1 MISDVTALLKE
12 ISWVATHQ
20 LFCTLRR
27 SPHDQHLATM
37 SVQGRLINF
46 DHITFWVGNAK
57 QAAAYYCTHLGFEP
71 FAYKG
76 LETGSRE
83 VVSHVVRQDKILF
96 LFQSPLNPGSS
107 EMSNHMSQHGDGVK
121 DIAFN
126 VEDIDAVVSAARSR
140 GATIVRDVWTEK
152 DKNGSVRFAI
162 IQTFGDTTHT
172 LVERGSYK
180 GLFLPG
186 FELPLMKNELLTLLP
201 SVNLLFID
209 HCVGNQP
216 DGEMEPTTQWYEKSL
231 SFHRFWSVDDKQIH
245 TKYSALRS
253 IVVTN
258 EQETIK
264 IPINEPAAGF
274 RKSQIQE
281 FVDYYGGAGIQH
293 IALRSGDIISD
304 VGNLRSRGLEFL
316 SVPDSYYDQLKQ
328 KLKNSKVNITEDL
341 ETLKKLKIL
350 VDFDDNGY
358 LLQIFTKPMQDRPTL
373 FIEIIQR
380 HNHNGFGVG
389 NFKALFEAIEA
400 EQAQRG
406 NL

>member
-1 MISDVTALLKE
+1 MPAEKK
-12 ISWVATHQ
+12 
-20 LFCTLRR
+20 
-27 SPHDQHLATM
+27 
-37 SVQGRLINF
+37 GRLVNF

-57 QAAAYYCTHLGFEP
+57 QAASYYCNHVGFKP

-83 VVSHVVRQDKILF
+83 VVCHAVRQNKIIF
-96 LFQSPLNPGSS
+96 VFASPLNPGN
-107 EMSNHMSQHGDGVK
+107 EVMSDHMKLHGDGVK
-121 DIAFN
+121 DIAFS
-126 VEDIDAVVSAARSR
+126 VEDIDSVVKAARER
-140 GATIVRDVWTEK
+140 GAKIVK
-152 DKNGSVRFAI
+152 DIWKEEDDSGIVRFAV

-172 LVERGSYK
+172 LIERGNYK

-186 FELPLMKNELLTLLP
+186 YEEAIVKNVLLDSLPLPGLDL
-201 SVNLLFID
+201 ID

-216 DGEMEPTTQWYEKSL
+216 DGEMESATQWYEKSL
-231 SFHRFWSVDDKQIH
+231 SFHRFWSVDDSQIH

-258 EQETIK
+258 EEETIK
-264 IPINEPAAGF
+264 LPINEPAPGL

-293 IALRSGDIISD
+293 IALKTEDIITA
-304 VGNLRSRGLEFL
+304 VGHLRSRGLEFL
-316 SVPDSYYDQLKQ
+316 TVPSTYYEQLKE
-328 KLKNSKVNITEDL
+328 KLKSSKVKIAEDL
-341 ETLKKLKIL
+341 AILEKLKIL

-373 FIEIIQR
+373 FLEVIQR
-380 HNHNGFGVG
+380 RNHNGFGAG
-389 NFKALFEAIEA
+389 NFKALFEAIEV
-400 EQAQRG
+400 EQEMRG